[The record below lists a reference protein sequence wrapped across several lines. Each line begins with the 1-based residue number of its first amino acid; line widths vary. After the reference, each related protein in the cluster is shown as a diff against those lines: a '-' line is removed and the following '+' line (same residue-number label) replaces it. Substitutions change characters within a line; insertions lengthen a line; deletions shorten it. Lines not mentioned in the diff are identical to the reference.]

1 MKKLYERQ
9 HLMPNRE
16 QVITLLESFIIAAV
30 ILTLSGLLHKNDS
43 DREEDLEIR
52 EVVTLSEQEPS
63 QQALTVPL
71 NLHLDNGSLITSEAR
86 QVGDQ
91 GAVYADLTS
100 ALPNNLAG

>member
-1 MKKLYERQ
+1 
-9 HLMPNRE
+9 MPSRE
-16 QVITLLESFIIAAV
+16 QVITLLESLIIAATV
-30 ILTLSGLLHKNDS
+30 LTLSRLLYKNDS
-43 DREEDLEIR
+43 DREDLEFR
-52 EVVTLSEQEPS
+52 VEVVTSSEKEPS

-86 QVGDQ
+86 QVGGQ